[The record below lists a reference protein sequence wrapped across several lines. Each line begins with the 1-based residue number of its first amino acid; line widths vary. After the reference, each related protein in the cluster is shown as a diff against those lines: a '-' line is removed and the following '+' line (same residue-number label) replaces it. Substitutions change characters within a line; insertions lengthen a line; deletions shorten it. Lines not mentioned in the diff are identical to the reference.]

1 MVVPRDMIPAF
12 LRKTTAIGKETQV
25 RIRSFGHA
33 GDGNLHIYVC
43 RDELP
48 EEAWQEKVSHVMAEL
63 YAAAREMGG
72 EVSGEHGIGH
82 AKKAFLRK
90 SKGDT
95 QMRLMAGIKAVFDPN
110 GILNPGKIV

>member
-1 MVVPRDMIPAF
+1 MLKIA
-12 LRKTTAIGKETQV
+12 AEEEI

-48 EEAWQEKVSHVMAEL
+48 EEAWKRKVASVMNRL
-63 YAAAREMGG
+63 YAAAGELRG

-82 AKKAFLRK
+82 AKRVFLRESLGEK
-90 SKGDT
+90 
-95 QMRLMAGIKAVFDPN
+95 QIALMRGIKRVFDPA
-110 GILNPGKIV
+110 GILNPGKVFE